1 MRVPQKL
8 AKATA
13 LLFLTLAC
21 TVLCSCGRKEPPPIE
36 IGRDIYYWESTPDS
50 TVGDALK
57 NAREFKKLEDYSEH
71 NLMHVFGKDRHFV
84 WLRAEFEIPSY
95 YKNSSLGMVIPHLR
109 FADQVFCN
117 NAMIRMDGAFPPR
130 EQSNLYKAHFLS
142 LPVSILNQEGKNT
155 ILIKAYIQADSGIS
169 SHITIQPP
177 QFSYPKYEKLNFTH
191 SRVYMLLFGIMFF
204 TFILYIILWANL
216 RNFKEYLIFALMN
229 LATAFFNT
237 YFFGTE
243 LPVYTTGMISHLA
256 FAKTTMC
263 IPGYLAVY
271 LTTLFGSYF
280 WGEKYPLPVR
290 IIQRTILLV
299 QVVLTLFA
307 TSYTFL
313 IKISTPMMILV
324 GVQLAIGIHGLIK
337 HIFMKNYRRRAVLL
351 LLGLTPFLTGIAI
364 DIIIRVYDNTTAYP
378 YFFTFGWQS
387 SIVIFIILLAVRF
400 GTLYKKN
407 EQLSNH
413 LLEEVASRTHD
424 LEDANYELSLLNEK
438 LEKDKHRSNMDLEMA
453 SLVQRKFLPKP
464 NRHFRGWEISVC
476 YSPQSK
482 VSGDFYDYYSYND
495 TLNGLSLFDV
505 SGHGLSASLV
515 TMLSKNIISRVFQ
528 TGFMRKEP
536 IDRILT
542 KINNLILAEKGDI
555 ENYMTGV
562 LCRFSTSD
570 NPAKCN
576 VELGNAG
583 HPYPLKYSLQD
594 NEVFEM
600 KSNDGK
606 QHYGAIGMKGIT
618 VSFARSNFLMSTGDL
633 LVFYTDG
640 ITEATNSSQ
649 QQFGIEPIKEIIK
662 KNHAK
667 AADEILGL
675 IIEKLDAFTEYRGF
689 EDDITVIIAKR
700 KNPSEYEAEEEFE
713 ADYDENLEELEEVD
727 EPEEL
732 EDSDQDKDSDAD
744 SDEEM
749 DDDSSE
755 E

>member
-1 MRVPQKL
+1 MCLGQKVT
-8 AKATA
+8 KP
-13 LLFLTLAC
+13 LFTIFLILTC
-21 TVLCSCGRKEPPPIE
+21 TVMCSCGRKEPPPIE
-36 IGRDIYYWESTPDS
+36 IGRGFYYWESTEDS
-50 TVGDALK
+50 TLGDALK
-57 NAREFKKLEDYSEH
+57 NARNFKKLDDFSEH
-71 NLMHVFGKDRHFV
+71 NLMHVFGKDKHFV
-84 WLRAEFEIPSY
+84 WLRAEFTIPPY
-95 YKNSSLGMVIPHLR
+95 YRNASLAMVIPHLR
-109 FADQVFCN
+109 FANQVYCN
-117 NAMIRMDGAFPPR
+117 NVMIRQDGSFPPNER
-130 EQSNLYKAHFLS
+130 STLFMAHFFS
-142 LPVSILNQEGKNT
+142 FPPNILNQEGKNT
-155 ILIKAYIQADSGIS
+155 ILIKAFVQGDSGIS

-177 QFSYPKYEKLNFTH
+177 EFSYPLYEKLNFTH
-191 SRVYMLLFGIMFF
+191 SRIYMLLFGIMFF
-204 TFILYIILWANL
+204 TFILYFILWANL
-216 RNFKEYLIFALMN
+216 RNFKEYLVFALLN

-243 LPVYTTGMISHLA
+243 IPAYTTGMISHLT
-256 FAKTTMC
+256 FAKATLC
-263 IPGYLAVY
+263 IPGYLSVY
-271 LTTLFGSYF
+271 LTMLFASYF
-280 WGEKYPLPVR
+280 YDDKYPLPVR
-290 IIQRTILLV
+290 IIQKSILLV
-299 QVVLTLFA
+299 QVIPTLFA
-307 TSYTFL
+307 TSYSFL

-324 GVQLAIGIHGLIK
+324 GVQLAIGIYGLIK
-337 HIFMKNYRRRAVLL
+337 HIIMETYRKRGLL
-351 LLGLTPFLTGIAI
+351 LLIGLSPFLIGIAI
-364 DIIIRVYDNTTAYP
+364 DTVIRIYDNTRSYP

-387 SIVIFIILLAVRF
+387 STVIYIIFLAMRF
-400 GTLYKKN
+400 GKLYKKN

-438 LEKDKHRSNMDLEMA
+438 LEKDRHRSNMDLEMA
-453 SLVQRKFLPKP
+453 SLVQKKFLPKP

-515 TMLSKNIISRVFQ
+515 TMLSKNIIARVFQ

-562 LCRFSTSD
+562 LCRFSTGDDSS
-570 NPAKCN
+570 KCD

-600 KSNDGK
+600 KGNDGK

-618 VSFARSNFLMSTGDL
+618 VSFARSNFLMSTGDIL
-633 LVFYTDG
+633 LFYTDG
-640 ITEATNSSQ
+640 ITEATNTNL
-649 QQFGIEPIKEIIK
+649 QQFGIEPIKEILK

-675 IIEKLDAFTEYRGF
+675 IIEKLDAFTEYRGY

-700 KNPSEYEAEEEFE
+700 KNPSEYEAEEELEVDF
-713 ADYDENLEELEEVD
+713 DDNLEELEEVD
-727 EPEEL
+727 ETL
-732 EDSDQDKDSDAD
+732 EDEDSQPDELQDED
-744 SDEEM
+744 
-749 DDDSSE
+749 
-755 E
+755 